1 MPVDAEA
8 AAPNAPA
15 PLQPERGSPV
25 GPEGV
30 LLESA
35 DPANA
40 SVRVLALN
48 RPGRR
53 NALSPELT
61 LALHQRLV
69 ELTADSSVRAV
80 VLTGVGPIFCAGGD
94 LGGGMGG
101 DGFLAAHAARAG
113 FARLLLTFL
122 EGPLPVIAAV
132 QGDALGGGFG
142 LAMACRMVVAAAGAR
157 FGAPELRLG
166 LFPMMIWPVLARNV
180 PDKLLHE
187 LVLTDRRV
195 GAAEAEARGLINAAV
210 AAEDVLPRALELA
223 RAVADRS
230 PAVVRLGL
238 QAAAAAGRMPIDTAL
253 HHLHSQLSLNLMTE
267 DAAEGIAAFLER
279 RPPVWSGR

>member
-1 MPVDAEA
+1 MSADVAPDA
-8 AAPNAPA
+8 P
-15 PLQPERGSPV
+15 PLQPDQGAPV
-25 GPEGV
+25 GPDGV
-30 LLESA
+30 LLESV
-35 DPANA
+35 DPACA
-40 SVRVLALN
+40 GVRVLALN
-48 RPGRR
+48 RPARR

-61 LALHQRLV
+61 EALHQRLGAL
-69 ELTADSSVRAV
+69 EADPAVRAV
-80 VLTGVGPIFCAGGD
+80 VLTGIGPVFCAGGD

-113 FARLLLTFL
+113 FARLLLRL
-122 EGPLPVIAAV
+122 VEGPLPVIAAV

-142 LAMACRMVVAAAGAR
+142 LAMASKMVVAARAAR

-187 LVLTDRRV
+187 LVLTDRRIE
-195 GAAEAEARGLINAAV
+195 ASEAEARGLINAAV
-210 AAEDVLPRALELA
+210 APDAVLPRALALA
-223 RAVADRS
+223 RAVAERS

-238 QAAAAAGRMPIDTAL
+238 EAAATASRMPLDAAL
-253 HHLHSQLSLNLMTE
+253 RHLHSQLTLNLMTE

-279 RPPVWSGR
+279 RPPSWSGR